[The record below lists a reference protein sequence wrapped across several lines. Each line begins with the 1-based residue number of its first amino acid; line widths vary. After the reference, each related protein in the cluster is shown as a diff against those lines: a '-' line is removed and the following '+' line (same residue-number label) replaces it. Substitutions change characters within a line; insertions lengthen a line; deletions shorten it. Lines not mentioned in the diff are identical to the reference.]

1 MTLDRAR
8 LFVAMIDRQR
18 EIARINQAIEDTTW
32 RMFDRRNPD
41 ESNRRIGLERA
52 RLARELATAA
62 AEYARLLEDFYK

>member
-8 LFVAMIDRQR
+8 LFVAMVDRQR
-18 EIARINQAIEDTTW
+18 DIERLHQAIEDTW
-32 RMFDRRNPD
+32 RLFDKRNPD

-52 RLARELATAA
+52 RLSLELATAA